1 MALSDITLLD
11 GGMGTQ
17 LQAAGL
23 PVGQLPELWNLTE
36 PEKVTAVHRRYVE
49 AGLFIAAMSKPAAAS
64 SIPTPSA
71 STVSR
76 QRVSATASRNWSKP
90 AYAVPVPRTGAK
102 ASWSHWTL
110 GRWGRF
116 SSRWAPCALK
126 RPTSFSAKS
135 SSPAGMPAP
144 T

>member
-1 MALSDITLLD
+1 MALTDITLLD

-36 PEKVTAVHRRYVE
+36 PEKVPSPKKSPP
-49 AGLFIAAMSKPAAAS
+49 FIAAMSKPAAVF

-76 QRVSATASRNWSKP
+76 RRASATASPNWSKP

-102 ASWSHWTL
+102 ASGSRWTS
-110 GRWGRF
+110 GRWDRF

-126 RPTSFSAKS
+126 RPMSFSVKL